1 MVKGVNKR
9 IVEVQETG
17 NEYFEKAILFL
28 RPSRTDL
35 EESRLEG
42 EAGRYLRQLGYTPPA
57 VKSWAGRAA
66 LAALKFGGAAAL
78 GAAAMS
84 LIKF

>member
-28 RPSRTDL
+28 RPGHTDL
-35 EESRLEG
+35 EENRLAG
-42 EAGRYLRQLGYTPPA
+42 EAGRYLGQLGYTPPA
-57 VKSWAGRAA
+57 VKSLAGRVA

-84 LIKF
+84 VIKF

>member
-28 RPSRTDL
+28 RPSHTDT
-35 EESRLEG
+35 EETRLEG
-42 EAGRYLRQLGYTPPA
+42 EAGRYLGQLGYTPPA
-57 VKSWAGRAA
+57 VKSLAGRIA
-66 LAALKFGGAAAL
+66 LATLKFGGAAAL
-78 GAAAMS
+78 GAALMTM
-84 LIKF
+84 IKF